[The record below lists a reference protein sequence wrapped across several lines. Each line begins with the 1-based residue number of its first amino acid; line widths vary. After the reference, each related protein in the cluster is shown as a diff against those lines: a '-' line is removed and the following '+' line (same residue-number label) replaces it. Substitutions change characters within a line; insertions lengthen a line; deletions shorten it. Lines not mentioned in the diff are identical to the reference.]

1 MIKYIFFILFSFF
14 LIIIFYFSYFK
25 NKEKKRSIN
34 NENLQEEQVNL
45 LISKLGDYDKEIL
58 RLKELILIEFAE
70 SKASSRERFD
80 YIDKSFI
87 ELNKIFY
94 SNKRGIL
101 ANQYLERLLEM
112 ILPKDNL
119 VYQLEYTL
127 QKKTEKQE
135 GLRVDAIIFGPENKN
150 NLAIDSKFPLDNYL
164 LMIDK
169 NKTTKERQQAQK
181 DFRNDLKKHVQKT
194 SQYLSEEDN
203 IHQCVMFIPS
213 DSIYLMI
220 NELRFYEI
228 IEIALSK
235 KVWIC
240 SPTTFYIVLNQ
251 IELVNRNW
259 ELHKNSIEIIKD
271 YLVIAKEFTRFSERW
286 KEINRGLLSYI
297 KKANELGITV
307 NKIIEKNSKLQEFWS
322 KKNKKRKTE

>member
-235 KVWIC
+235 KV
-240 SPTTFYIVLNQ
+240 
-251 IELVNRNW
+251 
-259 ELHKNSIEIIKD
+259 
-271 YLVIAKEFTRFSERW
+271 
-286 KEINRGLLSYI
+286 
-297 KKANELGITV
+297 
-307 NKIIEKNSKLQEFWS
+307 
-322 KKNKKRKTE
+322 